1 MAKNKS
7 YIETFFPTD
16 LLNAQVTREKG
27 GNAFKGVHRWYSRKP
42 LSFSRASVLGAILP
56 DTLTEVEFLQL
67 LGLKEHEAKT
77 YWNNKKTFMLNHKN
91 STRLF
96 DQTPTTETKRKIK
109 EHIKAL
115 WGKENLTILDPF
127 AGGGSI
133 PFEALRL
140 GMNVI
145 ANDLNPVAVT
155 TMKASI
161 EFPFVFGEELQ
172 KDIDYYVNWIGEE
185 AKKRLSEFFPAPE
198 GQEVQNYLW
207 AHTVPCEYCET
218 VVPLSPNWMLYNRP
232 EKQNLSKWC
241 AIKPIPNPENKT
253 VDFGLIKG
261 KAGNGKNIVQ
271 ENGEIFEPEKYN
283 TIARGV
289 GTCPNCNRIISE
301 EYLKFYATSKGLGHR
316 MYAVAYR
323 DKTNKEGLTFRLPAE
338 IEINKQLKELINNKI
353 EEKSFLIPSEEI
365 LFGDKTNEMLNRG
378 IKKWSDMF
386 NPRQLLTLITYLEL
400 IHETIQDM
408 DNKFFENNKKEAIV
422 SYLDL
427 VLNRCVDRNCRLAI
441 WNSGR
446 ISIERAS
453 TTHALNLNW
462 NYPEINGA
470 NILWTSC
477 ADVVTDYITLTKWLD
492 SNKKGLINQTPTEN
506 LSSSV
511 SLSVPS
517 VAKNSSIKILQES
530 ASALYEID
538 SKSVDV
544 IVTDPPYYDT
554 IQYAE
559 LSDFFYV
566 WQKRALEPLYL
577 PRMQNELTN
586 KEDEAVA
593 NSSRFRDQPKP
604 KESAKKD
611 YEEKMRQAFAEC
623 HRVLQDEGVM
633 IVQFNHK
640 DSGAWDALSQ
650 ALMEA
655 GFTITATW
663 SVNTESPENLHQ
675 ANKNSVASTVAL
687 SCRKRLTTE
696 EGWWSE
702 VEPKVRQKVEEK
714 ATTLEDW
721 GMQGID
727 LLLGCFGPALEVLSA
742 EYPVLHQDGTQ
753 VRPEEIFQVTRKTL
767 IRHLF
772 KKYTASNDLLLDKEM
787 QFYSVIWSLLQAQ
800 SFDFDEARQIAL
812 AVGIEI
818 KELENRKILKKDKG
832 DLTFLT
838 PDERL
843 KKRAFDVDSDYFLSQ
858 VDILHALFCVAESG
872 GSLGVNNLIKRMNW
886 YDDQA
891 IFQVL
896 EVAYQVL
903 PQTDKYPM
911 RKQLEDIIIWVD
923 TWARFFESNNIW
935 DKKQVVVEAQQMG
948 LFE

>member
-77 YWNNKKTFMLNHKN
+77 YWNNKKTFMQNHKN

-109 EHIKAL
+109 EHIKVL

-185 AKKRLSEFFPAPE
+185 AKKRLAEFFPVPE

-218 VVPLSPNWMLYNRP
+218 VVPLSPNWWVDRSPSAKAKN
-232 EKQNLSKWC
+232 KWC
-241 AIKPIPNPENKT
+241 AVKPVANPETKT
-253 VDFGLIKG
+253 VDFEMIVG
-261 KAGNGKNIVQ
+261 KAKGSNAIEL
-271 ENGEIFEPEKYN
+271 ENGEIFEPEKHS
-283 TIARGV
+283 TMSKGI
-289 GTCPNCNRIISE
+289 GTCINCQRIITRDYILKISSE
-301 EYLKFYATSKGLGHR
+301 KGLGHKI
-316 MYAVAYR
+316 YAVVYR
-323 DKTNKEGLTFRLPAE
+323 EKNSKDGLIFRVPFENEYLE
-338 IEINKQLKELINNKI
+338 SNIFLKL
-353 EEKSFLIPSEEI
+353 EEKNIFIPNDIVPYGNQTAEHGMSSPI
-365 LFGDKTNEMLNRG
+365 PMGLKTWDKLFN
-378 IKKWSDMF
+378 S
-386 NPRQLLTLITYLEL
+386 RQLLTLITYLEL

-408 DNKFFENNKKEAIV
+408 DNKIFENTKKEAIV
-422 SYLDL
+422 TYLALILD
-427 VLNRCVDRNCRLAI
+427 RCVDM
-441 WNSGR
+441 NSLFSGWYGDR
-446 ISIERAS
+446 PLTRGAS
-453 TTHALNLNW
+453 GTHSLNLMW
-462 NYPEINGA
+462 NYPETNPYR
-470 NILWTSC
+470 LWNYCLSN
-477 ADVVTDYITLTKWLD
+477 VSEDYPVLTKWLD
-492 SNKKGLINQTPTEN
+492 SNKNH
-506 LSSSV
+506 
-511 SLSVPS
+511 
-517 VAKNSSIKILQES
+517 SSIRENSCNSWLKILQES

-593 NSSRFRDQPKP
+593 NSSRFRDQAKP

-655 GFTITATW
+655 GFIITATW

-687 SCRKRLTTE
+687 SCRKRLNTE

-843 KKRAFDVDSDYFLSQ
+843 KKRAFDVDSEYFLSQ

-872 GSLGVNNLIKRMNW
+872 GSLGVNNLVKRMNW

>member
-67 LGLKEHEAKT
+67 LGIKEHEAKL
-77 YWNNKKTFMLNHKN
+77 YWNKKSEFMKNHKN

-96 DQTPTTETKRKIK
+96 DQTPTQETKRKIK

-115 WGKENLTILDPF
+115 WGKENLTVLDPF

-161 EFPFVFGEELQ
+161 EFPFIFGEELQ

-185 AKKRLSEFFPAPE
+185 AKKRLAEFFPAPE

-218 VVPLSPNWMLYNRP
+218 VVPLSPNWWIDTSSG
-232 EKQNLSKWC
+232 SKTKGKLC
-241 AIKPIPNPENKT
+241 AVKPIPNPENKT
-253 VDFGLIKG
+253 VDFELIKG
-261 KAGNGKNIVQ
+261 KSKGSNSIEL

-283 TIARGV
+283 TISRGV
-289 GTCPNCNRIISE
+289 GTCPNCNRIISNE
-301 EYLKFYATSKGLGHR
+301 HLRKEGYRENGLGHR
-316 MYAVAYR
+316 MYTIAYR
-323 DKTNKEGLTFRLPAE
+323 DKANKDGLTFRLPTE
-338 IEINKQLKELINNKI
+338 LEVNTDLQYNINLKLS
-353 EEKSFLIPSEEI
+353 EKEY
-365 LFGDKTNEMLNRG
+365 LFPKEKTGTHSQYMIALNYG
-378 IKKWSDMF
+378 LDQWFKYF

-408 DNKFFENNKKEAIV
+408 DNKSFENDKKEAIIT
-422 SYLDL
+422 YLSL
-427 VLNRCVDRNCRLAI
+427 VLDRCVDYNSRLS
-441 WNSGR
+441 NYKHGPSVQCL
-446 ISIERAS
+446 RAS
-453 TTHALNLNW
+453 ATHSLNLMW

-470 NILWTSC
+470 NKLWLWC
-477 ADVVTDYITLTKWLD
+477 AETVSSEYSTLTKWLD
-492 SNKKGLINQTPTEN
+492 SPNNKNINSPIREN
-506 LSSSV
+506 SWL
-511 SLSVPS
+511 
-517 VAKNSSIKILQES
+517 KILQES

-554 IQYAE
+554 IPYAD

-577 PRMQNELTN
+577 PRLQNELTN

-623 HRVLQDEGVM
+623 HRVLQDEGLM

-702 VEPKVRQKVEEK
+702 VEAKVREK
-714 ATTLEDW
+714 
-721 GMQGID
+721 
-727 LLLGCFGPALEVLSA
+727 C
-742 EYPVLHQDGTQ
+742 
-753 VRPEEIFQVTRKTL
+753 
-767 IRHLF
+767 
-772 KKYTASNDLLLDKEM
+772 
-787 QFYSVIWSLLQAQ
+787 
-800 SFDFDEARQIAL
+800 
-812 AVGIEI
+812 
-818 KELENRKILKKDKG
+818 
-832 DLTFLT
+832 
-838 PDERL
+838 
-843 KKRAFDVDSDYFLSQ
+843 
-858 VDILHALFCVAESG
+858 
-872 GSLGVNNLIKRMNW
+872 
-886 YDDQA
+886 
-891 IFQVL
+891 
-896 EVAYQVL
+896 
-903 PQTDKYPM
+903 
-911 RKQLEDIIIWVD
+911 
-923 TWARFFESNNIW
+923 
-935 DKKQVVVEAQQMG
+935 
-948 LFE
+948 

>member
-1 MAKNKS
+1 MAEKKS

-67 LGLKEHEAKT
+67 LGMKEHEAKL
-77 YWNNKKTFMLNHKN
+77 YWNQKSKFMENHKN
-91 STRLF
+91 STRLS
-96 DQTPTTETKRKIK
+96 DQTPTQDTKKKIG
-109 EHIKAL
+109 EYIKKH

-140 GMNVI
+140 GLDVI

-155 TMKASI
+155 TMKAAI
-161 EFPFVFGEELQ
+161 EFPFIFGEELQ

-185 AKKRLSEFFPAPE
+185 ARKRLAEFFPVSE
-198 GQEVQNYLW
+198 DQEVQNYLW

-218 VVPLSPNWMLYNRP
+218 IIPLSPNWWVYNRP
-232 EKQNLSKWC
+232 EKQNLHKWC
-241 AIKPIPNPENKT
+241 AVKPIPNPESKT
-253 VDFGLIKG
+253 VDFELVRG
-261 KAGNGKNIVQ
+261 KAGSGKTIIQ
-271 ENGEIFEPEKYN
+271 ENGDIFEPEKYN
-283 TIARGV
+283 TMNKGV
-289 GTCPNCNRIISE
+289 GTCPTCNRLISRDNL
-301 EYLKFYATSKGLGHR
+301 LKVASEKGLGHQL
-316 MYAVAYR
+316 YAVAYR
-323 DKTNKEGLTFRLPAE
+323 NTSSKGGLNFRLPTNKESYEYLGDFINSKLEEKNNFIPDSELPYNNQTSEHGLSSPIPMGLTTW
-338 IEINKQLKELINNKI
+338 NK
-353 EEKSFLIPSEEI
+353 
-365 LFGDKTNEMLNRG
+365 LFN
-378 IKKWSDMF
+378 S
-386 NPRQLLTLITYLEL
+386 RQLLTLITYLEL

-408 DNKFFENNKKEAIV
+408 ENKNWNTSKKEAIIT
-422 SYLDL
+422 YLDM
-427 VLNRCVDRNCRLAI
+427 VLNRCVDKNSRLSM
-441 WNSGR
+441 WHSGR
-446 ISIERAS
+446 ISIEKA
-453 TTHALNLNW
+453 TATHSLNLMW
-462 NYPEINGA
+462 NYPEVTPYF
-470 NILWTSC
+470 LWNSC
-477 ADVVTDYITLTKWLD
+477 ADVVTEYSELIKFLD
-492 SNKKGLINQTPTEN
+492 SRI
-506 LSSSV
+506 S
-511 SLSVPS
+511 
-517 VAKNSSIKILQES
+517 KNDEKFGTIKILQES
-530 ASALYEID
+530 ANSLYEID
-538 SKSVDV
+538 SGSVDI

-554 IQYAE
+554 IPYAD

-577 PRMQNELTN
+577 PRLQNELTN

-593 NSSRFRDQPKP
+593 SPHRFRNSEKP
-604 KESAKKD
+604 KETAKKD

-623 HRVLQDEGVM
+623 HRVLQSQGVM

-655 GFTITATW
+655 GFIITATW

-687 SCRKRLTTE
+687 SCRKRLNTE

-702 VEPKVRQKVEEK
+702 VEGKVRERVEEK
-714 ATTLEDW
+714 ATILEDW
-721 GMQGID
+721 GMAGID

-742 EYPVLHQDGTQ
+742 QYPVLHQDGTQ

-767 IRHLF
+767 IKHLF
-772 KKYTASNDLLLDKEM
+772 KKYTDSHDLLLDKEM

-843 KKRAFDVDSDYFLSQ
+843 KKRSFDIEGDLFLSQ
-858 VDILHALFCVAESG
+858 VDILHALFCTAETG
-872 GSLGVNNLIKRMNW
+872 GSNGVNSLVKRMNW
-886 YDDQA
+886 FEDKA
-891 IFQVL
+891 VLQVL

-903 PQTDKYPM
+903 PQTDKFPM
-911 RKQLEDIIIWVD
+911 RKQLEDIVTWVD
-923 TWARFFESNNIW
+923 SWSKFFRDEGIW
-935 DKKQVVVEAQQMG
+935 DKKQKEKEVYQTEINY
-948 LFE
+948 E